1 MVHVL
6 SGYFKGRWDGRNASR
21 VHAMYSSCTSLVNR
35 DTFRIGVDM
44 GLAVL
49 ESLHPNLTLFFLSS
63 PPPPNFTSTLVL
75 FTQPTRDRV

>member
-6 SGYFKGRWDGRNASR
+6 SGYCKGRWDGRNASR
-21 VHAMYSSCTSLVNR
+21 VHAMYSGCTSLVNR

-49 ESLHPNLTLFFLSS
+49 ESLHPLLF
-63 PPPPNFTSTLVL
+63 
-75 FTQPTRDRV
+75 